1 MFESLF
7 DILVNIDK
15 YATYIVS
22 EYQIWTYAILFV
34 VIFMETGLV
43 ITPFLPGDSLLFVV
57 GSLSALPGTPLDVNI
72 IALVVFI
79 AAVLGDTCNYFVGHY
94 MGQRCFANR
103 NSKIFKRSYLTRT
116 HAFFNKYGGKTIIF
130 ARFIPIVRTLA
141 PFVAGIGK
149 MSYGKFISFNAIGG
163 IVWVLG
169 VSSLGYFF
177 GNIPVVKK
185 NFEIVIIAIIFISV
199 LPVAIEILKSKMK
212 KSKEE
217 YN

>member
-94 MGQRCFANR
+94 LGQRCFANR
-103 NSKIFKRSYLTRT
+103 NSKIFKRSYLTRI
-116 HAFFNKYGGKTIIF
+116 HAFFWMILFCYGDYLFGDITFVQENMNLFIILIIIVTSAIPMLEL
-130 ARFIPIVRTLA
+130 AR
-141 PFVAGIGK
+141 
-149 MSYGKFISFNAIGG
+149 
-163 IVWVLG
+163 
-169 VSSLGYFF
+169 SLYQ
-177 GNIPVVKK
+177 
-185 NFEIVIIAIIFISV
+185 S
-199 LPVAIEILKSKMK
+199 KS
-212 KSKEE
+212 
-217 YN
+217 

>member
-15 YATYIVS
+15 YATYLVS

-116 HAFFNKYGGKTIIF
+116 HAFFNKYGGKTIIL
-130 ARFIPIVRTLA
+130 ARFIPIVRTFA
-141 PFVAGIGK
+141 PFVAGMGRMRYYNFMRYNVIGAFFW
-149 MSYGKFISFNAIGG
+149 MILFCYGGYLFGDIPFVQENMNLFIILIIIVTSAIPM
-163 IVWVLG
+163 LELAR
-169 VSSLGYFF
+169 SLYQ
-177 GNIPVVKK
+177 
-185 NFEIVIIAIIFISV
+185 S
-199 LPVAIEILKSKMK
+199 KS
-212 KSKEE
+212 
-217 YN
+217 

>member
-1 MFESLF
+1 MLESLF

-15 YATYIVS
+15 YAAYIVS

-116 HAFFNKYGGKTIIF
+116 HAFFNKYGGKTIIL
-130 ARFIPIVRTLA
+130 ARFIPIVRTFA
-141 PFVAGIGK
+141 PFVAGMGRMRYYNFMRYNVIGAFFW
-149 MSYGKFISFNAIGG
+149 MILFCYGATCS
-163 IVWVLG
+163 
-169 VSSLGYFF
+169 
-177 GNIPVVKK
+177 
-185 NFEIVIIAIIFISV
+185 VI
-199 LPVAIEILKSKMK
+199 
-212 KSKEE
+212 
-217 YN
+217 

>member
-1 MFESLF
+1 MLESLF

-15 YATYIVS
+15 YAAYIVS

-116 HAFFNKYGGKTIIF
+116 HAFFNKYGGKTIIL
-130 ARFIPIVRTLA
+130 ARFIPIVRTFA
-141 PFVAGIGK
+141 PFVAGMGRMRYYNFMRYNVIGAFFW
-149 MSYGKFISFNAIGG
+149 MILFCYGGYLFGDITFVQENMNLFIILIIIVTSAIPM
-163 IVWVLG
+163 LELAR
-169 VSSLGYFF
+169 SLYQ
-177 GNIPVVKK
+177 
-185 NFEIVIIAIIFISV
+185 S
-199 LPVAIEILKSKMK
+199 KS
-212 KSKEE
+212 
-217 YN
+217 

>member
-116 HAFFNKYGGKTIIF
+116 HAFFNKYGGKTIIL
-130 ARFIPIVRTLA
+130 ARFIPIVRTFA
-141 PFVAGIGK
+141 PFVAGMGRMRYYNFMRYNVIGAFFW
-149 MSYGKFISFNAIGG
+149 MILFCYGGYLFGDIPLVQENMNLFIILIIIVTSAIPM
-163 IVWVLG
+163 LELAR
-169 VSSLGYFF
+169 SLYQ
-177 GNIPVVKK
+177 
-185 NFEIVIIAIIFISV
+185 S
-199 LPVAIEILKSKMK
+199 KS
-212 KSKEE
+212 
-217 YN
+217 